1 MGTGKLVAR
10 NWRRILI
17 LLLCF
22 TFSVTIT
29 WYNFRGGGKHSGIL
43 TFVLLLLL
51 YGLIATGIIQL
62 PPGSNIPFFTVW
74 PRLSDAVKSVISFLL
89 IFLWTP
95 MAMRLA
101 PDTPIGVAI
110 ILVPDAVFLLATLVY
125 LSNGL
130 SRNLK

>member
-110 ILVPDAVFLLATLVY
+110 ILVPDAVFLLAALVY
-125 LSNGL
+125 LSNGV

>member
-17 LLLCF
+17 LLVCF
-22 TFSVTIT
+22 TFSVAIT
-29 WYNFRGGGKHSGIL
+29 WYNFRGGGEHSGIL
-43 TFVLLLLL
+43 TFVLLLVL
-51 YGLIATGIIQL
+51 YGLFATGIIQL
-62 PPGSNIPFFTVW
+62 PPGSNIPFLTVW
-74 PRLSDAVKSVISFLL
+74 PRLSDAVKSAISFLL

-95 MAMRLA
+95 MAMRLT

-110 ILVPDAVFLLATLVY
+110 ILIPDAVFLLAALVY

>member
-17 LLLCF
+17 LLVCF
-22 TFSVTIT
+22 AFSVAIT
-29 WYNFRGGGKHSGIL
+29 WYNFRGGGEHSGIL

-95 MAMRLA
+95 MAMRLT

-110 ILVPDAVFLLATLVY
+110 ILVPDAVFLLAALVY